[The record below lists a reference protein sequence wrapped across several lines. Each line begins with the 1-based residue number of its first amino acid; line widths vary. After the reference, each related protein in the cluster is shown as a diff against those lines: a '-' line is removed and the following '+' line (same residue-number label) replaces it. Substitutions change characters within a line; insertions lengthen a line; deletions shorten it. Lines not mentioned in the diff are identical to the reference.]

1 MKKLLFLSTA
11 LLISTTASVH
21 TKQIEIFNLREQP
34 IVVAAQ
40 KGKQTIASEENK
52 KVHVPNSKEIIF
64 EDKQDKATYKV
75 GKQAVEKIAKQN
87 EAIYIGEDR
96 DSPEIGAFS
105 GKPLSEQEIKDIM
118 KDILEAN
125 GKLPFAGI
133 KQIHK
138 ASGKY
143 YGIGI
148 KKDEYISL
156 IKE

>member
-105 GKPLSEQEIKDIM
+105 GKPLSEQEIKDISEA
-118 KDILEAN
+118 LEAN
-125 GKLPFAGI
+125 EKLPFAGI

-138 ASGKY
+138 ASGKN

>member
-1 MKKLLFLSTA
+1 MKKLLFLSAA
-11 LLISTTASVH
+11 LLISTTASIH

-34 IVVAAQ
+34 IVVETQ
-40 KGKQTIASEENK
+40 KGKQTIESEGNQ
-52 KVHVPNSKEIIF
+52 KVLVPDSKEIVF
-64 EDKQDKATYKV
+64 EDKQDKATYKI

-87 EAIYIGEDR
+87 EAIYIGEAR
-96 DSPEIGAFS
+96 KSFEIGAFS
-105 GKPLSEQEIKDIM
+105 GKPLSEQEIKDISEA
-118 KDILEAN
+118 LEAN
-125 GKLPFAGI
+125 EKLPFAGI

-138 ASGKY
+138 ASGKN